1 MLPMLISPSVI
12 AEDKTFEENNVT
24 HTKSPTN
31 YRFHELFLYSN
42 MGSFHENSILNGAQ
56 LREGYN

>member
-1 MLPMLISPSVI
+1 MLISPSVI
-12 AEDKTFEENNVT
+12 PEDKTFEENVT

-31 YRFHELFLYSN
+31 YGFHELFLNFN

-56 LREGYN
+56 LREGYHLRKY

>member
-1 MLPMLISPSVI
+1 MLISPSVI
-12 AEDKTFEENNVT
+12 AEENNVT

-42 MGSFHENSILNGAQ
+42 MGSFHENSIILNGAQ